1 MALKTLSEIYQKA
14 PILEDIA
21 KRLNDSE
28 EQIKDYNLKNKK
40 NREAIKTGGDQE
52 QQSTY
57 KTRFKQR
64 YPEHFVIDKIFK
76 NNRWETM
83 AQLPASGRK
92 EFESRLLQIVTTR
105 NPEALHIDIYAGKTQ
120 SPTVDF
126 TASLTDDENVAAA
139 IEESKKD
146 GEALLGL
153 LESKIQSWENKLE
166 QNKATNPANS
176 LEAMQSKFELQIIDL
191 KHNQKI
197 SDLTR
202 DFQAQLAEKDRE
214 IDELEREIED
224 LEEQLD
230 EQDQEL
236 GSAAEKIK
244 EKQSSPRFQNVL
256 ATIAETALTGVI
268 VKNPSLLTKG
278 LGMSPD
284 AVKEIIAEMQTNKQ
298 IEEAKPS
305 APSGSATFEE
315 VTDDFSGFDP
325 KHKESIVGMIDFLKS
340 LSFEQFKM
348 IYHVFFF
355 MYNEESNS
363 MDEENA
369 KKLIAHIF
377 ELQKK

>member
-28 EQIKDYNLKNKK
+28 EQIKEYNSQNKK
-40 NREAIKTGGDQE
+40 KREPIKIGVDQE
-52 QQSTY
+52 QPSSY

-92 EFESRLLQIVTTR
+92 EFEARLLQIVTTR
-105 NPEALHIDIYAGKTQ
+105 NPDALHIDIYAGKTQ
-120 SPTVDF
+120 SPTIDF
-126 TASLTDDENVAAA
+126 TASLTDDENVADA

-166 QNKATNPANS
+166 QSKAANPVNS

-202 DFQAQLAEKDRE
+202 DFQAQLAQKDRE
-214 IDELEREIED
+214 IEDLEREVEE

-244 EKQSSPRFQNVL
+244 EKQAPPRFQNVL
-256 ATIAETALTGVI
+256 ATIAETAITSVVI
-268 VKNPSLLTKG
+268 KNPSLLTKG
-278 LGMSPD
+278 LGMSAD
-284 AVKEIIAEMQTNKQ
+284 AVKEIIAEMESNKQ
-298 IEEAKPS
+298 LEPGKAN
-305 APSGSATFEE
+305 APSGDATIEE
-315 VTDDFSGFDP
+315 VTDDFAGFEP
-325 KHKESIVGMIDFLKS
+325 THKESIIGLIDFLKS
-340 LSFEQFKM
+340 LSFDQFKM
-348 IYHVFFF
+348 MYQVVFF
-355 MYNEESNS
+355 MYNEDNT
-363 MDEENA
+363 MNEENA

-377 ELQKK
+377 ELQKQ